1 MELISACLGQAI
13 HTRSGPSCRQV
24 VRFSLFREGQKESE
38 EGGKKNHFSL
48 VAAHKH
54 SQTSRLLTSLLTT

>member
-24 VRFSLFREGQKESE
+24 VRFSLFREGQKESDE

-48 VAAHKH
+48 VAALAL
-54 SQTSRLLTSLLTT
+54 S